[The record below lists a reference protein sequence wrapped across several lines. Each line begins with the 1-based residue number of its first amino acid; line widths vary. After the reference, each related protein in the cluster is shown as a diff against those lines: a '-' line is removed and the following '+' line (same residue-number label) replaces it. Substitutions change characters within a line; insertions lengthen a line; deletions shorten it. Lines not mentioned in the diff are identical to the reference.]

1 MKSFIAKKPLL
12 FAIGITVLGGL
23 VEFLAFFVG
32 KLAGLP
38 EPVLV
43 LIALLVSTAIPF
55 SFIAWL
61 GWWKDSGFGVPT
73 QNVLALTVPFLLA
86 FIFMAFFGTVAI
98 DPKVSL
104 FILVAFF
111 LTGLS
116 EEALSRG
123 LLLRAFLPQGKWPA
137 VLIPSVLFGVAHIV
151 QLAQGMD
158 IGTNLLQ
165 ITNAIIFGVLYAA
178 VRLRVNNIWPLIVLH
193 MLFDVVAAISGFF
206 GPAAIHTISDIPV
219 LMWALLWV
227 TSLATAFYLIRK
239 PVTATVDGKPV
250 G

>member
-1 MKSFIAKKPLL
+1 MKKITLL
-12 FAIGITVLGGL
+12 TIIV
-23 VEFLAFFVG
+23 
-32 KLAGLP
+32 
-38 EPVLV
+38 
-43 LIALLVSTAIPF
+43 ILLSLTLTACDPPST
-55 SFIAWL
+55 S
-61 GWWKDSGFGVPT
+61 
-73 QNVLALTVPFLLA
+73 
-86 FIFMAFFGTVAI
+86 
-98 DPKVSL
+98 
-104 FILVAFF
+104 
-111 LTGLS
+111 
-116 EEALSRG
+116 
-123 LLLRAFLPQGKWPA
+123 
-137 VLIPSVLFGVAHIV
+137 
-151 QLAQGMD
+151 
-158 IGTNLLQ
+158 Q